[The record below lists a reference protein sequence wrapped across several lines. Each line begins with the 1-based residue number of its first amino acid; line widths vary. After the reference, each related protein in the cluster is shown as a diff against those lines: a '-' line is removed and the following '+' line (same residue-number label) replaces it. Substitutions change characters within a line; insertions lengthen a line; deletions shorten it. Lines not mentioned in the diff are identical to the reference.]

1 MQIAI
6 GILLGYYPNEADS
19 GGGVTQGVYFR
30 PASTSLYRRPDGTS
44 IYYRPV
50 GL

>member
-6 GILLGYYPNEADS
+6 GIMIGYYPGDVE
-19 GGGVTQGVYFR
+19 GGGAEQGVYFR
-30 PASTSLYRRPDGTS
+30 PGSTDLYRQPDGSS

-50 GL
+50 GA